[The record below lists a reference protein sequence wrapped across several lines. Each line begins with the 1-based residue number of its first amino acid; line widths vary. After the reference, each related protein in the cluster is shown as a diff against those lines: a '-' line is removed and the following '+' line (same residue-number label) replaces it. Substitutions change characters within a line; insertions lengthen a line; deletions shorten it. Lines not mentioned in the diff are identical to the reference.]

1 MVVTQYFNSEFMG
14 GAKTE
19 KILQT
24 FEKGINK
31 LDPESFIQVS
41 SDGPNFNSHFLEHFA
56 EKRESEELP
65 PLIQI

>member
-1 MVVTQYFNSEFMG
+1 MG